1 MKPADHF
8 EIFIATAPGL
18 EAVLWEEVKSLRFRA
33 AKQVPGGVTVNGNW
47 RDAWRANLKVRGAN
61 KVLARINVFRVFHLT
76 ELEKR
81 ARRVPWG
88 DVLRADVPF
97 RVEATC
103 RTSKIYHSGA
113 AAQRIEKA
121 IREELGAQPE
131 EDAPVTVMA
140 RVENDLCTISV
151 DTSGE
156 LLHKRGF
163 KVAVNKAPLRE
174 TMAALF
180 LRQCGYVGTEPVVD
194 PMCGSGTFVIEA
206 AEIAASLQ
214 PGRERHFAFEQLATF
229 DPEVWN
235 EMRREPPTGKPDF
248 LFYGSDRDAG
258 AIEMSRANAA
268 RASVADLIEFRHHAV
283 SDLMPPPGPPGLV
296 IVNPPYG
303 DRVGDKKRLE
313 ALYRALGETLRA
325 RFSGWRVGLVTNE
338 SWLAKATGLPFLP
351 TTAPVAH
358 GGIRVTLFR
367 TDALP

>member
-1 MKPADHF
+1 MKPTDHF
-8 EIFIATAPGL
+8 EIFLATAPGL

-47 RDAWRANLKVRGAN
+47 RDTWRANLEVRGAN
-61 KVLARINVFRVFHLT
+61 KVLARIGSLRVFHLT

-81 ARRVPWG
+81 ARHVPWSN
-88 DVLRADVPF
+88 VLRADVPF

-121 IREELGAQPE
+121 IRDTLGAEPAK
-131 EDAPVTVMA
+131 DAPIVVMA
-140 RVENDLCTISV
+140 RIENDLCTISV

-163 KVAVNKAPLRE
+163 KVAVAKAPMRE

-180 LRQCGYVGTEPVVD
+180 LRQCGYVGEEPVVD

-206 AEIAASLQ
+206 AEIAMGLK
-214 PGRERHFAFEQLATF
+214 PGRERPFAFEQLATF
-229 DPEVWN
+229 DGEVWN
-235 EMRREPPTGKPDF
+235 EMRRAPAAEKPAF
-248 LFYGSDRDAG
+248 RFYGSDRDAG

-268 RASVADLIEFRHHAV
+268 RAGVGDLTDFQQHAV
-283 SDLMPPPGPPGLV
+283 SDLVPPTGPPGLV
-296 IVNPPYG
+296 IANAPYG
-303 DRVGDKKRLE
+303 GRIGDRKRLE
-313 ALYRALGETLRA
+313 ALYRSLGETLRT
-325 RFSGWRVGLVTNE
+325 RFSGWRVGLITNE
-338 SWLAKATGLPFLP
+338 PWLAKATGLPFLP

-358 GGIRVTLFR
+358 GGMRVTLFR
-367 TDALP
+367 TDPLP

>member
-1 MKPADHF
+1 MKPTDHF
-8 EIFIATAPGL
+8 EIFLATAPGL

-47 RDAWRANLKVRGAN
+47 RDTWRANLEVRGAN
-61 KVLARINVFRVFHLT
+61 KVLARIGSFRVFHLT

-81 ARRVPWG
+81 ARHVPWSN
-88 DVLRADVPF
+88 VLRADVPF

-121 IREELGAQPE
+121 IRDTLGAEPAK
-131 EDAPVTVMA
+131 DAPIVVMA
-140 RVENDLCTISV
+140 RIENDLCTISV

-163 KVAVNKAPLRE
+163 KVAVAKAPMRE

-180 LRQCGYVGTEPVVD
+180 LRQCGYVGEEPVVD

-206 AEIAASLQ
+206 AEIAMGLK
-214 PGRERHFAFEQLATF
+214 PGRERPFAFEQLATF
-229 DPEVWN
+229 DGEVWN
-235 EMRREPPTGKPDF
+235 EMRRAPAAEKPAF
-248 LFYGSDRDAG
+248 RFYGSDRDAG

-268 RASVADLIEFRHHAV
+268 RAGVSDLVNFQQHAV
-283 SDLMPPPGPPGLV
+283 SDLVPPTGPPGLV
-296 IVNPPYG
+296 IANAPYG
-303 DRVGDKKRLE
+303 GRIGDKKRLE
-313 ALYRALGETLRA
+313 ALYRSLGETLRT
-325 RFSGWRVGLVTNE
+325 RFSGWRVGLITNE
-338 SWLAKATGLPFLP
+338 PWLAKATGLPFLP

-358 GGIRVTLFR
+358 GGMRVTLFR
-367 TDALP
+367 TDPLP